1 MTTELKQGL
10 TFDDVLIEP
19 RRSRVRSR
27 KEVDTSSQFSRHI
40 NLNIP
45 IASANMETVTEAEM
59 AIAVARHGGLGVIH
73 RFMTIEEEMEQVS
86 RVKRSEN
93 LVIENPYTISPR
105 RSLGEA
111 RQLMEN
117 RGITSLLVTTEDGS
131 LAGILTHRDILFLEE
146 DSQLVSELMTQAAK
160 LITAPVGVTLEE
172 AKQLFLKHKVEK
184 FPIVDGKG
192 RLLGLIT
199 IADIL
204 KRTRYPLST
213 KDAKG
218 RLRVAAA
225 VGVRGDYL
233 DRADALAASGVD
245 ALVVDVAHG
254 HSDQA
259 IGAAQQIRN
268 KLGDIELV
276 VGNVATARAVRDL
289 VELDVDAI
297 KVGIGPGSICVTRV
311 VTGSG
316 VPQFS
321 AIQECAREA
330 KKHGVPIIADG
341 GIRSSGDLTKA
352 IAAGAGSAMLG
363 NMLAGTEESPGVM
376 VIRGGLRHKVCWGSA
391 SFRAQW
397 AGQRSSAQD
406 PEEAAEVVP
415 EGVEAVVPYKGLV
428 SEVLQQLV
436 GGLRSGI
443 SYAGGTNIKEL
454 QENASFI
461 QITQAG
467 LKESQTHDVELIK

>member
-1 MTTELKQGL
+1 MTTELKKGL

-27 KEVDTSSQFSRHI
+27 KEVETRTQFSRHI
-40 NLNIP
+40 DLNIP
-45 IASANMETVTEAEM
+45 IVSANMETVTEADM
-59 AIAVARHGGLGVIH
+59 AIAVARDGGIGVIH
-73 RFMTIEEEMEQVS
+73 RFMPIPEEVEQVS

-93 LVIENPYTISPR
+93 LVIEHPYTISPQQR
-105 RSLGEA
+105 LAEA
-111 RQLMEN
+111 REMMEA
-117 RGITSLLVTTEDGS
+117 RGVTSLLVTTEAGN
-131 LAGILTHRDILFLEE
+131 LAGILTHRDILFVEE
-146 DSQLVSELMTQAAK
+146 DSRLISDLMTPADK
-160 LITAPVGVTLEE
+160 VVTAHTGVTVAE
-172 AKQLFLKHKVEK
+172 AKKLFLEHKVEK
-184 FPIVDGKG
+184 FPIVDDKG

-199 IADIL
+199 IADII
-204 KRTRYPLST
+204 KRTRYPMST

-233 DRADALAASGVD
+233 ERAQALADSGVD
-245 ALVVDVAHG
+245 ALVLDVAHG

-259 IGAAQQIRN
+259 IDAAEQLRK

-276 VGNVATARAVRDL
+276 ATARAIRDL
-289 VELDVDAI
+289 IELDVDAI
-297 KVGIGPGSICVTRV
+297 KVGIGPGSICVTRI

-321 AIQECAREA
+321 AVQECSREA
-330 KKHGVPIIADG
+330 KKRGVPIIADG
-341 GIRSSGDLTKA
+341 GVRSSGDLTKA
-352 IAAGAGSAMLG
+352 IAAGASSAMLG
-363 NMLAGTEESPGVM
+363 SMLAGTEESPGVM
-376 VIRGGLRHKVCWGSA
+376 VMRGGLRHKVCWGSA

-397 AGQRSSAQD
+397 AGQGGTRQD

-428 SEVLQQLV
+428 SEVIHQLV

-443 SYAGGTNIKEL
+443 SYAGGRNIKEL
-454 QENASFI
+454 QQNASFI
-461 QITQAG
+461 QVTPAG
-467 LKESQTHDVELIK
+467 LKEGQTHDVDLIK